1 MPAWCTYGLTLII
14 LVQVRHIGKRE
25 GPGDEVCENNY
36 QRMSNILN
44 AQMLVA
50 HIAQHCTWLK
60 INVVEMVEK
69 TEILSNSRLVF
80 YLISTLA

>member
-50 HIAQHCTWLK
+50 HIAHGSK
-60 INVVEMVEK
+60 
-69 TEILSNSRLVF
+69 
-80 YLISTLA
+80 